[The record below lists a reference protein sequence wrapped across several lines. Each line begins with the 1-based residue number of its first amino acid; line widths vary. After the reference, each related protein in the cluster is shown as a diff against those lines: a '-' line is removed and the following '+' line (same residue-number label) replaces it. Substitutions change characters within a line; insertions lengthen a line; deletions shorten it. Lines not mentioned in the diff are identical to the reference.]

1 MNWYKRASFADRDR
15 YNYDTVVRPADS
27 DRVYRRIN
35 LFGLYES
42 LKEMMREEIARM
54 IDEEDKNS
62 ERYEIIDSAFWVK
75 HIVGVHFLDRHG
87 KDNDGGA
94 YTGTII
100 IRCNRDMDADIA
112 SEIMQKWAEHYQM
125 IDDFRIIVKKV
136 DYWSVTSSGEWNIE
150 IHENPSQ
157 GLDEIPEMKLMRN
170 EWIPLYSVL
179 FPEREVNASPTRAA
193 FIPMGDSIK
202 NVGWI
207 YGSVGVNDLERRVGI
222 AEGIIDTGAFGVRS
236 SSIKKLL
243 PRLQEM
249 VDYCKRHG
257 VNSVTWGH

>member
-1 MNWYKRASFADRDR
+1 MNWYKRASIADRDR

-35 LFGLYES
+35 LLGLYES
-42 LKEMMREEIARM
+42 LKEMMRDEIVRM
-54 IDEEDKNS
+54 VDEEDKS
-62 ERYEIIDSAFWVK
+62 TERYKIIDNAFWVK
-75 HIVGVHFLDRHG
+75 HIVGVHFMDRDG
-87 KDNDGGA
+87 NDNDGDA
-94 YTGTII
+94 YTGTIV

-112 SEIMQKWAEHYQM
+112 SEIIKKWAEHYQM
-125 IDDFRIIVKKV
+125 IDDFRISVKKV
-136 DYWSVTSSGEWNIE
+136 GYWSVTSSGEWNIE

-157 GLDEIPEMKLMRN
+157 RLDEIPEMKLLRN

-179 FPEREVNASPTRAA
+179 FPERKVDALPPHAA
-193 FIPMGDSIK
+193 FIPMGDKIK

-222 AEGIIDTGAFGVRS
+222 AESIIDTGMFGVRS